1 MFRVIKVYGKLAKH
15 VGQRSFKAA
24 VKSPAEAIR
33 FLLANFPDLRGV
45 MSEGDYKISV
55 GRSELEIGDHP
66 EYIHLPSASFEPI
79 RIIPVIAGAQGGT
92 GKILAGVGLI
102 AAAIL
107 LAPVGGGFLGLGQSA
122 LGAIGPFAG
131 GLTQGFI
138 LGSAASTA
146 IGAVGAALVLG
157 GVAQLM
163 TPTPK
168 LTETNSRGIDQE
180 SDPRRSFSFSG
191 VQNVSR
197 QGVPVP
203 VIYGEVFT
211 GSVVI
216 TASLN
221 VEEVT
226 G

>member
-15 VGQRSFKAA
+15 LGQRSFKAA
-24 VKSPAEAIR
+24 VKTPAEAIR
-33 FLLANFPDLRGV
+33 FLLANFPSLRGV
-45 MSEGDYKISV
+45 MSEGDYKLSV

-79 RIIPVIAGAQGGT
+79 RIIPVVAGAGGGT

-107 LAPVGGGFLGLGQSA
+107 LGPVSGGFLGLGAGLSGTA
-122 LGAIGPFAG
+122 SGVAVSGLIGGA
-131 GLTQGFI
+131 
-138 LGSAASTA
+138 AATA
-146 IGAVGAALVLG
+146 IGAIGASLVLG
-157 GVAQLM
+157 GVAQLL

-168 LTETNSRGIDQE
+168 LGGLDSRGIDE
-180 SDPRRSFSFSG
+180 ATDPRRSYSFSG
-191 VQNVSR
+191 IQNVSR

-203 VIYGEVFT
+203 IIYGEVFT

-216 TASLN
+216 SAGINT
-221 VEEVT
+221 EEIPT
-226 G
+226 

>member
-15 VGQRSFKAA
+15 VGQRSFQAA
-24 VKSPAEAIR
+24 VKTPAEAIR

-79 RIIPVIAGAQGGT
+79 RIIPVIAGAGGGT

-102 AAAIL
+102 AAAIITGGIASAGVTL
-107 LAPVGGGFLGLGQSA
+107 GGFLG
-122 LGAIGPFAG
+122 IGTVG
-131 GLTQGFI
+131 
-138 LGSAASTA
+138 TA
-146 IGAVGAALVLG
+146 VVAVGASLALS

-163 TPTPK
+163 TPTPR
-168 LTETNSRGIDQE
+168 LGETNSRGVDQE
-180 SDPRRSFSFSG
+180 SDPRRSYSFSG
-191 VQNVSR
+191 VQNVTR

-211 GSVVI
+211 GSVVV